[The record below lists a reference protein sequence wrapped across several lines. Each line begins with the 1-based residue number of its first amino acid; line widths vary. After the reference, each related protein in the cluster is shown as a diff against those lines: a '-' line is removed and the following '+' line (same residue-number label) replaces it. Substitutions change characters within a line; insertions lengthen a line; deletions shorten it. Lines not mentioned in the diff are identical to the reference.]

1 MVDIMNDVFTRYA
14 YNIAEAGEKACN
26 IMCYV
31 TDNTEHSYESEN
43 PITTRHKIGV
53 KQNTLR

>member
-1 MVDIMNDVFTRYA
+1 MVHIMHDVFTRYA
-14 YNIAEAGEKACN
+14 YNISEAGEKACN

-31 TDNTEHSYESEN
+31 TDNTEHSN
-43 PITTRHKIGV
+43 PITTRHKIGG